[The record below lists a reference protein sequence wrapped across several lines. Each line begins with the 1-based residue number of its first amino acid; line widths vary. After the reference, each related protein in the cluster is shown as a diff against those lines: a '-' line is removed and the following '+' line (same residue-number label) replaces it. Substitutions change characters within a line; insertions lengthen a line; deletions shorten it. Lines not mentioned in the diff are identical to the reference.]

1 MKPMSLWEYAEKHST
16 EMSETDRKIS
26 ALEAQLWETDFRND
40 PAWVREQNR
49 KHNAPILAEI
59 SRLRRTA
66 NEPPES

>member
-40 PAWVREQNR
+40 PACVREQNR